1 MEEQKKDLG
10 SFLHENS
17 SKSNEEIADSIRDAK
32 KLKNSWSNVLLYQ
45 EKKSICST
53 ADKLLRSIK
62 CFDEKAQIII
72 KTSKGKWKQQD

>member
-17 SKSNEEIADSIRDAK
+17 SKSNEEIAESIRDVK

-62 CFDEKAQIII
+62 CFDEKINYFKSTA
-72 KTSKGKWKQQD
+72 SEDSNDN